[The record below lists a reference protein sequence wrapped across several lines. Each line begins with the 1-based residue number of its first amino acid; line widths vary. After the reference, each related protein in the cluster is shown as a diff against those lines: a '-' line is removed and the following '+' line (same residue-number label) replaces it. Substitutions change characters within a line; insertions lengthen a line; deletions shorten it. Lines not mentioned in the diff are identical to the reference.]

1 MATLLSPGVA
11 VTTQD
16 LSQVTTAS
24 GDSAACFCGDFT
36 KGPVNVPTLVTSVSE
51 LKDIFGGPTKANYN
65 QWYQVFNFLQY
76 SGEIYVVRA
85 ADLNGTPKES
95 GSKYNSNEFVGSH
108 VETLTN
114 SKIFKVE
121 GPVIS
126 LQNSDF
132 EVGQTLKFGESPN
145 EFTIQS
151 IKNEILQ
158 TPNPDYQ
165 ELTDLEVAVDGDTFE
180 VGQTVSYT
188 ITSSGTV
195 SIVANPV
202 SSVEIDTGAKTIK
215 FVKIGNVEITFSAQE
230 EGKRTKKL
238 QGLFTVKSIAAPTQ
252 PEVQNTEVS
261 WNDAVEFNV
270 EHEDSSTLKAKIK
283 DDDGSKGSVNV
294 E

>member
-202 SSVEIDTGAKTIK
+202 SNVEIDTGAKTIK